1 MSAADDNRI
10 YGDALRRRSRI
21 VQDTAAELQ
30 RMLQEAERRIL
41 SILDGQPTE
50 FERWRLSAVLAEV
63 RRVLDEIGRDAG
75 AVTAITGTQLTTEGV
90 LLVDTGLRV
99 VRLAPPP
106 MIDTPLLLAMRE
118 FMTSKIEGITLELVD
133 AINTRLALV
142 VTGALDRNTA
152 RREIAQ
158 RLGMTMRRA
167 QGVLYNETARIYAN
181 AARLRMEQ
189 VEAAYPGVMRKKWV
203 RSKGRAEP
211 RVNHRVIHGQV
222 REIGK
227 PFDLTTEKGTPL
239 QMMSPHDPAAPIGE
253 TINCG
258 CVMVM
263 VPADDSPYA
272 KYWKGVE
279 SDPDDERGG
288 MERFRESS
296 RLEIVEEVSR

>member
-1 MSAADDNRI
+1 MSAADDDRV
-10 YGDALRRRSRI
+10 YGDALRDRSRI
-21 VQDTAAELQ
+21 VQDTAAEIRRILE
-30 RMLQEAERRIL
+30 EAERRVL
-41 SILDGQPTE
+41 GILDAQPSE
-50 FERWRLSAVLAEV
+50 SERWRLSAVLDEV
-63 RRVLDEIGRDAG
+63 RRVLQEIGKEAG
-75 AVTAITGTQLTTEGV
+75 VVASVTGTQMSVEGV
-90 LLVDTGLRV
+90 LLVDAGLSV

-106 MIDTPLLLAMRE
+106 MIDSPLLQAMRE
-118 FMTSKIEGITLELVD
+118 FMTSKIEGVTLELVD
-133 AINTRLALV
+133 SINTRLGLV

-158 RLGMTMRRA
+158 RLAMTMRRA
-167 QGVLYNETARIYAN
+167 QTVLYNETARIYAH
-181 AARLRMEQ
+181 ASKTRMEQ

-227 PFDLTTEKGTPL
+227 PFDLTTEGGQPL
-239 QMMSPHDPAAPIGE
+239 KMMAPHDLSAPIGE

-272 KYWKGVE
+272 KYWKGVGSGDAE
-279 SDPDDERGG
+279 P
-288 MERFRESS
+288 
-296 RLEIVEEVSR
+296 

>member
-1 MSAADDNRI
+1 MSAADDARI

-21 VQDTAAELQ
+21 VEDTAAEVV
-30 RMLQEAERRIL
+30 RILQEAERRIMG
-41 SILDGQPTE
+41 ILDGQPTE
-50 FERWRLSAVLAEV
+50 SERWRLSAVLAEV
-63 RRVLDEIGRDAG
+63 RRVLEEIGRQAG
-75 AVTAITGTQLTTEGV
+75 SVAAITGTRMTTEGV
-90 LLVDTGLRV
+90 LLVDTGLSV
-99 VRLAPPP
+99 VRLTPPP
-106 MIDTPLLLAMRE
+106 MIDAPLLLAMRE

-158 RLGMTMRRA
+158 RLGITTRRA
-167 QGVLYNETARIYAN
+167 QTVLYNETARIYAN
-181 AARLRMEQ
+181 AARIRMEQ
-189 VEAAYPGVMRKKWV
+189 VEEAYPGMMRKKWV
-203 RSKGRAEP
+203 RSRGRAEP

-222 REIGK
+222 RAIGK
-227 PFDLTTEKGTPL
+227 PFDLTTEKGDPL

-272 KYWKGVE
+272 QYWKEVE
-279 SDPDDERGG
+279 RDDDE
-288 MERFRESS
+288 S
-296 RLEIVEEVSR
+296 

>member
-1 MSAADDNRI
+1 MSAADDDRV
-10 YGDALRRRSRI
+10 YGDALRDRSRI
-21 VQDTAAELQ
+21 VQDTAAEIRRILE
-30 RMLQEAERRIL
+30 EAERRVL
-41 SILDGQPTE
+41 GILDAQPTE
-50 FERWRLSAVLAEV
+50 SERWRLAAVLDEV
-63 RRVLDEIGRDAG
+63 RRVLQEIGKEAG
-75 AVTAITGTQLTTEGV
+75 VVASVTGTQMTVEGV
-90 LLVDTGLRV
+90 RLVDTGLNV

-106 MIDTPLLLAMRE
+106 MIDSPLLQAMRE
-118 FMTSKIEGITLELVD
+118 FMTSKIEGVTVEMVD
-133 AINTRLALV
+133 SINTRLGLV

-158 RLGMTMRRA
+158 RLAMTMRRA
-167 QGVLYNETARIYAN
+167 QTVLYNETARIYAH
-181 AARLRMEQ
+181 ASKTRMEQ

-227 PFDLTTEKGTPL
+227 PFDLTTEGGQPL
-239 QMMSPHDPAAPIGE
+239 KMMAPHDPSAPIGE

-272 KYWKGVE
+272 KYWKGVGSGDAE
-279 SDPDDERGG
+279 P
-288 MERFRESS
+288 
-296 RLEIVEEVSR
+296 